1 MNWTVTIHENDEVA
15 ARLDEGV
22 RDGIGKRIPG
32 EKRPCWMS
40 NRLFIGL
47 KYGGRGKG
55 GLGEGFSFR
64 PVNSGGL
71 TPIGAFAP
79 QPAGYRVRVVSIPF
93 FIPISKQLVRRKS
106 SWQRRLLCSGRGK
119 VRYSGNYGMHYR
131 RSAHGTV

>member
-1 MNWTVTIHENDEVA
+1 MKISNTIPVHHLCLAKNSPFSAYKMNWTVTIHENDEVA

-64 PVNSGGL
+64 PV
-71 TPIGAFAP
+71 
-79 QPAGYRVRVVSIPF
+79 
-93 FIPISKQLVRRKS
+93 K
-106 SWQRRLLCSGRGK
+106 
-119 VRYSGNYGMHYR
+119 
-131 RSAHGTV
+131 